1 MKKGYTVV
9 IDLKKAY
16 DNSTVARILEIEEDQ
31 VEALNPLFQLTVENV
46 NRLDEAELDQE
57 FFNKI
62 YGEDEVKTEEEFR
75 ARVAKEIEEMF
86 VQNADQKLQ
95 NDLYTLGMDRVKA
108 AFPDDLLKRWLKAR
122 SEEHTS
128 ELQSLS

>member
-95 NDLYTLGMDRVKA
+95 NDLYT
-108 AFPDDLLKRWLKAR
+108 R
-122 SEEHTS
+122 SEERRVGKECVSTCRSRWSPYH
-128 ELQSLS
+128 